1 MQALSETQITEICN
15 SLPINRGIPLKVAQS
30 CLEKIQEKLRS
41 DLRTVKI
48 YPSCFN
54 KYKDEI
60 IHFYHKTLVQAGEA
74 VGIITA
80 QSIGERQT
88 QTTLNSLDWLEKII
102 VNITDNDNNNIII
115 EPIGKFIDNIL
126 DKNCKN
132 IEYIE
137 ENNTEYLDIKNR
149 NMYMPS
155 VDENGYTSW
164 LKIEAVTRHLPV
176 GKLVKIKT
184 KSGRE
189 VTATQS
195 KSFLI
200 FENDKF
206 VDKNGS
212 DIKIGDMVPTNT
224 FLPKTKK
231 SVNYFNKDDGLVFG
245 LFILFGDIHIVENKP
260 KIVIDK
266 ESNKKLIIDFCKRND
281 VKYYI
286 NENVITLYTKLFE
299 LCYSEKNME
308 KIIPN
313 FTFIEN
319 SDFQKGIL
327 EGIFQTDKL
336 TSFKHN
342 SKDLLDGIAF
352 LLYYFGISTYFEND
366 TILIDD
372 KSKILQKNNVLLD
385 EIISIDFVESS
396 REKVYDFTIEN
407 TRNFG
412 IFNGLQM
419 RDSFHSAGITIKT
432 VITGVPRFSELLNA
446 TKDPK
451 MVNCLIYLNEE
462 FNDIISIRKRIGNMF
477 TEIKLKRLVLS
488 YYLIKDPL
496 EDWHHIFCDIYKINK
511 NNLGWRVR
519 FNLDIN
525 KLFEYN
531 ITMRMIK
538 NAIENIHSNVT
549 VLYLP
554 ESKGIIDIFIN
565 DYAIEKKNE
574 EEEVDEVEEEEVDEE
589 VDDFSYNEEDGEN
602 DDNDENDDSKDIK
615 KDVQIIKEKFDHI
628 PIDIVKVIAIED
640 EILPLLLSVQIC
652 GISGITDIFFE
663 KRKESDGERWIVTTE
678 GSNLIHLFAN
688 PIVDNKKTLCN
699 NMWEIYERFGIEAT
713 RQFLIEE
720 FMDVVSSD
728 GTYVNSS
735 HVELL
740 VDLMVYTGSIIS
752 ISRYGQKKV
761 SSGPLSN
768 ASFEESLENFL
779 KAGLN
784 GAKETTD
791 GVSAAIILGKMPK
804 IGTGVFDL
812 KVDIKKLLQ
821 NKPIIKQVESNENI
835 KKIDTDNLGP
845 IKETILESVKE
856 PNLKPNLET
865 IKEDDNLD
873 NKPVKK
879 KSIFKSKTV
888 IEKDLKKFSSD
899 NSFFD

>member
-1 MQALSETQITEICN
+1 MQALSETQISDICN

-30 CLEKIQEKLRS
+30 CLAKIQEKLRT

-48 YPSCFN
+48 YPSCFG

-102 VNITDNDNNNIII
+102 VNINDNDDNNNIII
-115 EPIGKFIDNIL
+115 EPIGKFIDDILYKESKNSKNNI
-126 DKNCKN
+126 D
-132 IEYIE
+132 YIT

-212 DIKIGDMVPTNT
+212 DIKIGDMVPTNI
-224 FLPKTKK
+224 FLPKIKK
-231 SVNYFNKDDGLVFG
+231 SLNYFNKDDGLVFG
-245 LFILFGDIHIVENKP
+245 LFILFGHICSIKNKP
-260 KIVIDK
+260 KFVINEEDPNK
-266 ESNKKLIIDFCKRND
+266 DSNKKLIIDFCERND

-286 NENVITLYTKLFE
+286 NENVIILYTTLFE

-313 FTFIEN
+313 FTFTEN

-352 LLYYFGISTYFEND
+352 LLYYFGISTYFENN

-385 EIISIDFVESS
+385 EIISIDFVDSS

-496 EDWHHIFCDIYKINK
+496 EDWHNIFCDIYKINK
-511 NNLGWRVR
+511 N
-519 FNLDIN
+519 F
-525 KLFEYN
+525 
-531 ITMRMIK
+531 IK
-538 NAIENIHSNVT
+538 
-549 VLYLP
+549 
-554 ESKGIIDIFIN
+554 
-565 DYAIEKKNE
+565 
-574 EEEVDEVEEEEVDEE
+574 
-589 VDDFSYNEEDGEN
+589 
-602 DDNDENDDSKDIK
+602 
-615 KDVQIIKEKFDHI
+615 
-628 PIDIVKVIAIED
+628 
-640 EILPLLLSVQIC
+640 
-652 GISGITDIFFE
+652 
-663 KRKESDGERWIVTTE
+663 
-678 GSNLIHLFAN
+678 
-688 PIVDNKKTLCN
+688 
-699 NMWEIYERFGIEAT
+699 
-713 RQFLIEE
+713 
-720 FMDVVSSD
+720 
-728 GTYVNSS
+728 
-735 HVELL
+735 
-740 VDLMVYTGSIIS
+740 
-752 ISRYGQKKV
+752 
-761 SSGPLSN
+761 
-768 ASFEESLENFL
+768 
-779 KAGLN
+779 
-784 GAKETTD
+784 
-791 GVSAAIILGKMPK
+791 
-804 IGTGVFDL
+804 
-812 KVDIKKLLQ
+812 
-821 NKPIIKQVESNENI
+821 
-835 KKIDTDNLGP
+835 
-845 IKETILESVKE
+845 
-856 PNLKPNLET
+856 
-865 IKEDDNLD
+865 
-873 NKPVKK
+873 
-879 KSIFKSKTV
+879 
-888 IEKDLKKFSSD
+888 
-899 NSFFD
+899 